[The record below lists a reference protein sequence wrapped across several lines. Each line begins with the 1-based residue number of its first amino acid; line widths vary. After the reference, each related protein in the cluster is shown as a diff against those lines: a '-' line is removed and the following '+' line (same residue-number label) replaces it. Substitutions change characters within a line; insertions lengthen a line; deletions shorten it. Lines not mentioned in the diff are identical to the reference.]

1 MRGLGGR
8 RGPPR
13 SLALWSRAT
22 TVLFVLSATGLEA
35 PQRAAE
41 QQRVPAPPHGE
52 RRRECDATSP
62 PPAPAPAA
70 AAFR

>member
-35 PQRAAE
+35 PQRAA
-41 QQRVPAPPHGE
+41 
-52 RRRECDATSP
+52 DK
-62 PPAPAPAA
+62 PAA
-70 AAFR
+70 RARARRGRV